1 MNKKVIGFL
10 AGIAV
15 AVVIM
20 LLPLSGI
27 EPDVY
32 KRQGYTDAM
41 LESAAKGRDRG
52 TGRKDSDA
60 RYGSGRSA

>member
-20 LLPLSGI
+20 LLPLSGM
-27 EPDVY
+27 EPEGQRDVY
-32 KRQGYTDAM
+32 KRQ
-41 LESAAKGRDRG
+41 
-52 TGRKDSDA
+52 
-60 RYGSGRSA
+60 